1 MDEQLTFEFAK
12 RPTIKGFPELR
23 WTGKRPFDS
32 TQYFP
37 AQLRERYGD
46 EVNGWINKIFWGDN
60 LQVMSHLL
68 KEYRGQVDL
77 IYIDPPFDSKAQYRK
92 TIKVKSKDV
101 SNDMM
106 SFEEIQYNDI
116 WTNDAYLQ
124 FLYERLIL
132 MRELLSETGSI
143 WVHCDQSKGH
153 YIKVIMDEIFGQDN
167 FVNQIT
173 WKRTFAHGDMGQG
186 AKHLGRI
193 SDYIFVYGKTPKLKI
208 NSVYTPYEQSYID
221 RVFSGKDEDGRR
233 WQSVSLTAPGG
244 AAKGNPLY
252 EFLGVTRYWQYSQ
265 ANMQKLYEA
274 GKIHQSKP
282 GAVPRRKMYLDEAKG
297 IPLQDIWTDI
307 VPVQGAS

>member
-37 AQLRERYGD
+37 AQLRERYGE

-68 KEYRGQVDL
+68 KKYRGQVDL
-77 IYIDPPFDSKAQYRK
+77 IYIDPPFDSKAQYKK

-124 FLYERLIL
+124 FLY
-132 MRELLSETGSI
+132 SSFQ
-143 WVHCDQSKGH
+143 V
-153 YIKVIMDEIFGQDN
+153 
-167 FVNQIT
+167 
-173 WKRTFAHGDMGQG
+173 
-186 AKHLGRI
+186 
-193 SDYIFVYGKTPKLKI
+193 LK
-208 NSVYTPYEQSYID
+208 
-221 RVFSGKDEDGRR
+221 K
-233 WQSVSLTAPGG
+233 
-244 AAKGNPLY
+244 
-252 EFLGVTRYWQYSQ
+252 
-265 ANMQKLYEA
+265 
-274 GKIHQSKP
+274 
-282 GAVPRRKMYLDEAKG
+282 
-297 IPLQDIWTDI
+297 
-307 VPVQGAS
+307 